1 MPKVLRPLAL
11 GNLAVAVL
19 FGLPLL
25 VWVTAHYVSRGS
37 LEVTPPAVS
46 TEEQTISRIRSYTS
60 IDDVRREALAR
71 AEMRAFAQLYSESQN
86 RLVDLL
92 FWWFGAILG
101 IVSATFLTN
110 AGVLY
115 WAHRKVPRAL

>member
-25 VWVTAHYVSRGS
+25 VWVAAHYVSRGS
-37 LEVTPPAVS
+37 LEVTPPAAS
-46 TEEQTISRIRSYTS
+46 TKEQTISRIRSYTS
-60 IDDVRREALAR
+60 IDDVQREALAL
-71 AEMRAFAQLYSESQN
+71 AEMRAFAQLHSESQS

-92 FWWFGAILG
+92 FQWFWAILG
-101 IVSATFLTN
+101 IASAAFLTN

-115 WAHRKVPRAL
+115 WAHLKVPRAL